1 MSEIRSYYY
10 FTGETVDG
18 DLIDL
23 ETVNAI
29 TEADAKDYAAK
40 ELSYFGGGHIDAF
53 YTETDEF
60 AFDVE
65 I

>member
-18 DLIDL
+18 DFIDFDTA
-23 ETVNAI
+23 EAI
-29 TEADAKDYAAK
+29 TEAEAKDFAAK
-40 ELSYFGGGHIDAF
+40 ELSFLGGGHLDAY